1 MVYMKLNFLF
11 FFFRIF
17 MQLKG
22 SVSSGHHNPI
32 STVLGFA
39 LKEIT

>member
-17 MQLKG
+17 MQLMG
-22 SVSSGHHNPI
+22 SVSSGHRNPI